1 MEERERRTVNQGWS
15 PRTLWI
21 GIWPITLLGN
31 VFGATV
37 TFIYFAFIEARL
49 VADTVPVDMGQRVT
63 FFIVGMVG
71 ILAMCSVVGLSLV
84 RPAWRRAK
92 ELVKTGDSES
102 LNTVA
107 GILMDMPLK
116 MAGVSLIG
124 WLAAG
129 IFFSFE
135 PTALNW
141 LYGGDYHRAMRQ
153 FCGIV
158 FVGAPFTVSYIFLG
172 LEWWLRRSLLK
183 RFPADALLM
192 IPASRRTRILPKML
206 FGSLLISICPLII
219 MGYITLSQIRAIKAG
234 HQTIEQ
240 FLSGMP
246 VVIAFLLV
254 LGVWMA
260 IEMATLVSLSISSPL
275 KDTEKTIDRVREGDL
290 DVSVPVISN
299 DEIGTMAE
307 GLNRMIEGLRERDY
321 IRDTFGRYLSEQ
333 VVTEILKSPGGV
345 KLGGELRDITI
356 LVSDLRGFTPMT
368 ESLAPEKV
376 LEIINRYLERMTD
389 VIIRHQGTIDEFA
402 GDGIL
407 VFFGAPVAIADHTS
421 RAVACALEM
430 QTALKELN
438 GENASLG
445 LPELH
450 MGIGVNCGEL
460 VVGNIGSEKRKKY
473 GAMGTPINVA
483 FRVEAQTSGGE
494 VLVTPDIYDRLADD
508 LEVAAARPASLKGL
522 DKALTL
528 YHVVGMKWH
537 G

>member
-1 MEERERRTVNQGWS
+1 MELCKDKELEQGWS
-15 PRTLWI
+15 PRNLWR
-21 GIWPITLLGN
+21 GIWPITMLGN
-31 VFGATV
+31 LLGATV

-49 VADTVPVDMGQRVT
+49 VSDAPAVDAGDRIA
-63 FFIVGMVG
+63 FFVVGMV
-71 ILAMCSVVGLSLV
+71 IIMAVCSLIGLSLV
-84 RPAWRRAK
+84 LPARRRAR
-92 ELVKTGDSES
+92 ELFQAGDSES
-102 LNTVA
+102 LNSAA
-107 GILMDMPLK
+107 GLLMDMPLK

-124 WLAAG
+124 WLSAG
-129 IFFSFE
+129 IFFGFGP
-135 PTALNW
+135 PTVNW
-141 LYGGDYHRAMRQ
+141 FYRADYHEATRQ

-158 FVGAPFTVSYIFLG
+158 FVGAPFTVSYIFLV
-172 LEWWLRRSLLK
+172 LEYWLRRSVRKHFPVDSLLT
-183 RFPADALLM
+183 
-192 IPASRRTRILPKML
+192 IPSSRRTPILPKMVL
-206 FGSLLISICPLII
+206 GSLLISICPLII
-219 MGYITLSQIRAIKAG
+219 ISYVTLSQIHAINAG
-234 HQTIEQ
+234 HQTVEH

-246 VVIAFLLV
+246 LVIGFLLV
-254 LGVWMA
+254 LGIWMA
-260 IEMATLVSLSISSPL
+260 IELSTLISLSVSKPL
-275 KDTEKTIDRVREGDL
+275 KDAGKTMERIRGGDL
-290 DVSVPVISN
+290 DASVPVISN
-299 DEIGTMAE
+299 DEIGTMGE

-321 IRDTFGRYLSEQ
+321 IRETFGRYLSEQ
-333 VVTEILKSPGGV
+333 IVAEILESPGGV

-356 LVSDLRGFTPMT
+356 LVSDLRGFTSMT

-407 VFFGAPVAIADHTS
+407 VFFGAPVPIANATG

-438 GENASLG
+438 GESAALG
-445 LPELH
+445 FPELQ

-494 VLVTPDIYDRLADD
+494 VLVTPGIYDRLSDD
-508 LEVAAARPASLKGL
+508 LEVAAARQASLKGFEET
-522 DKALTL
+522 LTL
-528 YHVVGMKWH
+528 YQVVGMKWR